1 MGASFQNNIVFQCSV
16 QQLIAIV
23 KDPEFS
29 KKLNMKMVEETQS
42 EVGLVYRFNHGATFT
57 SWGEEITI
65 TVIPNEDR
73 TVCVDVLSV
82 CVEQEQMIDCGKN
95 KSNIK
100 HIFDYIVNALQK
112 QAADAQAAA
121 MQAAAAQAAFQ
132 AAAAQAAAIQA
143 AQRAALQA
151 PQPVQPVQPA
161 APARRFC
168 TNCGQPLTGG
178 AKFCA
183 FCGMPQ

>member
-23 KDPEFS
+23 KDPDFS
-29 KKLNMKMVEETQS
+29 KKLNLKMVEETQS
-42 EVGLVYRFNHGATFT
+42 EVGPVYRYTHGATFT

-65 TVIPNEDR
+65 TLIPNEDN
-73 TVCVDVLSV
+73 TVCVNVLSV

-100 HIFDYIVNALQK
+100 HIFDYIVSALQR
-112 QAADAQAAA
+112 QAADAQAAL
-121 MQAAAAQAAFQ
+121 Q

-151 PQPVQPVQPA
+151 PQPVQSAVPV
-161 APARRFC
+161 RNFC
-168 TNCGQPLTGG
+168 TNCGRPLTQG

-183 FCGMPQ
+183 FCGAPQ